1 MYIIAGLGNPGRK
14 YEGTKHNIGFITVDA
29 LADRHDIK
37 INKIKHKALV
47 GEGFISGQKV
57 LLVKPQTYM
66 NLSGESLREIV
77 DYYDIAIEDLI
88 VIYDDLDVEIGG
100 LRVRKKGSAGS
111 HNGMKSIVQHLGSKD
126 FPRVRVGIGQSKGA
140 DWKDFVLSK
149 TSKTEEA
156 ILAES
161 VKNAALAVECIL
173 SEGIDKA
180 MNLYNIKPEAKR
192 KENSEE

>member
-1 MYIIAGLGNPGRK
+1 
-14 YEGTKHNIGFITVDA
+14 
-29 LADRHDIK
+29 
-37 INKIKHKALV
+37 
-47 GEGFISGQKV
+47 
-57 LLVKPQTYM
+57 
-66 NLSGESLREIV
+66 V

>member
-1 MYIIAGLGNPGRK
+1 MVIIAGLGNPGKK
-14 YEGTKHNIGFITVDA
+14 YEKTRHNMGF
-29 LADRHDIK
+29 LAIDELAEKNDIK
-37 INKIKHKALV
+37 VNKLKHKALI
-47 GEGFISGQKV
+47 GDGRISGQRV